1 MVANIEAERRRIREI
16 LACPGA
22 KMNPKLADALAYDS
36 SVTSSVAVNV
46 LAQSLKKALATLPGG
61 VGTLPTDPVAREL
74 VLACRWLRAQGR

>member
-36 SVTSSVAVNV
+36 SVTASVAIGVLAHTTEARRGQLSSVT
-46 LAQSLKKALATLPGG
+46 QS
-61 VGTLPTDPVAREL
+61 VSL
-74 VLACRWLRAQGR
+74 VTRAGRT